1 MRPARDFA
9 VKLSSILQH
18 LYLPLAAAF
27 AFGGF
32 LALGHA
38 TPSRASASDATAGRG
53 IVWVYYTSLCAAPG
67 DSSDCKQ
74 VSVPARRSFPSLEAC
89 SAFRNVDLSQNHN
102 PRLLGSCLRQREA

>member
-1 MRPARDFA
+1 M
-9 VKLSSILQH
+9 KLSSLLQH

-38 TPSRASASDATAGRG
+38 TPSRTVAEQAFENHG
-53 IVWVYYTSLCAAPG
+53 IVWVYYTSVCAKPG
-67 DSSDCKQ
+67 DSSHCRQ
-74 VSVPARRSFPSLEAC
+74 TSTSFRPSFPSLQAC
-89 SAFRNVDLSQNHN
+89 SAFRDADLSQHGN